1 MPKAKPAGYKLAT
14 YQSADG
20 PRAGLVVGDKLF
32 DAAKLTGKTAYAR
45 AIDILADWKT
55 AAPKLAAAA
64 AKAGKG
70 RVQGQPLKRV
80 RLAPPVLWPAA
91 IFCAG
96 ANYADHVAEMNKAHG
111 RSPEP
116 DPHTLGLR
124 SWHFIKA
131 SRSLA
136 APGATIKIS
145 DYSKMMDWEIE
156 LAAVIGRKA
165 KHVSEKNALAYV
177 AGYTVANDLSARD
190 RGRRPHVA
198 DTSPFKADWVAHK
211 SFDGSCPLGPW
222 IVPASDIADPQ
233 NLGLKLWVNDVL
245 KQDSN
250 TSRMIF
256 NLAEQ
261 IADLSSRLTLHPGD
275 LILTGTPAGVGAGRG
290 EFLKAGDLVKVW
302 IEGIGEFS
310 NKMA

>member
-1 MPKAKPAGYKLAT
+1 MPKAKPTGYKLAT
-14 YQSADG
+14 YQSPDG
-20 PRAGLVVGDKLF
+20 PRAGLVVEDKVF

-45 AIDILADWKT
+45 VIDILEDWKA

-70 RVQGQPLKRV
+70 RVHGLPLKRV
-80 RLAPPVLWPAA
+80 RLLAPVLWPAA

-111 RSPEP
+111 RPPEA

-131 SRSLA
+131 SRSLSG
-136 APGATIKIS
+136 PGATIKIS
-145 DYSKMMDWEIE
+145 DYSKRMDWEIE

-165 KHVSEKNALAYV
+165 KNVSEKNALAYV

-190 RGRRPHVA
+190 RGRRPHVP
-198 DTSPFKADWVAHK
+198 DDSPFKADWVAHK
-211 SFDGSCPLGPW
+211 SFDGACPLGPW
-222 IVPASDIADPQ
+222 IVPASVIADPQ
-233 NLGLKLWVNDVL
+233 NLRLQLWVNDEV

-250 TSRMIF
+250 TGRMIF

-290 EFLKAGDLVKVW
+290 EFLKAGDVVKVA
-302 IEGIGEFS
+302 IEGIGSFS